1 MKQQFASFSV
11 IQQVISNSFR
21 TSGARFVSHAAIAL
35 PSLLAAAVVMQAPP
49 AIAAQPVSV
58 AAEQY
63 ARGRI
68 LVMPRAGLSDS
79 EFAKVLAPHGGKG
92 RKIGQSALQLVELPA
107 GASEKAVVER
117 LSKHPHVKFA
127 ELDRLV
133 KPDFVSNDP
142 YFGSEW
148 HLSKVGAPTAWDV
161 SQGGGITIAILDSGV
176 DGSHPD
182 LAAQMVPGYNFYDN
196 NTNTSDVNGH
206 GTAVAG
212 VAAATTN
219 NAMGVAGIAGQAKIM
234 PVRIAD
240 ANAYAY
246 YSTIAQGL
254 TWAADNGA
262 RVANCSYGGVAGSS
276 AIQSAAQYMK
286 SKGGLVFVSA
296 GNNGINEY
304 LTPTTTMIPVSATD
318 SNDVLTGWSSYGS
331 FVAMSAPGITYTTS
345 RGGYYDQWMGTSF
358 SSPLTAGVAA
368 LMMAARPS
376 LDGAQIEQLMYST
389 ATDLGAAGRDIY
401 YGYGRVNAAAAVQ
414 AVVASAPA
422 VDTQAPV
429 VGISAPLGSS
439 TVSGVVAVDVS
450 ATDNVGVARVE
461 LRVNGTTVAV
471 DNAAPFAFSWDSAS
485 VPNGM
490 TNLVAYAVD
499 AAGNAASSATV
510 SVNVANA
517 TVVVA
522 KDTTPPAVSISN
534 PTAGR
539 VSGNVAVSTSASDDS
554 GAAGITQSLYID
566 GALVAKGSG
575 SSLAYNWNTR
585 KAAKGTHVIEVLA
598 KDAAGNSSSSSVS
611 VSN

>member
-1 MKQQFASFSV
+1 
-11 IQQVISNSFR
+11 
-21 TSGARFVSHAAIAL
+21 
-35 PSLLAAAVVMQAPP
+35 
-49 AIAAQPVSV
+49 
-58 AAEQY
+58 
-63 ARGRI
+63 
-68 LVMPRAGLSDS
+68 
-79 EFAKVLAPHGGKG
+79 
-92 RKIGQSALQLVELPA
+92 
-107 GASEKAVVER
+107 
-117 LSKHPHVKFA
+117 
-127 ELDRLV
+127 
-133 KPDFVSNDP
+133 
-142 YFGSEW
+142 
-148 HLSKVGAPTAWDV
+148 
-161 SQGGGITIAILDSGV
+161 
-176 DGSHPD
+176 
-182 LAAQMVPGYNFYDN
+182 
-196 NTNTSDVNGH
+196 
-206 GTAVAG
+206 
-212 VAAATTN
+212 
-219 NAMGVAGIAGQAKIM
+219 
-234 PVRIAD
+234 
-240 ANAYAY
+240 
-246 YSTIAQGL
+246 
-254 TWAADNGA
+254 
-262 RVANCSYGGVAGSS
+262 
-276 AIQSAAQYMK
+276 
-286 SKGGLVFVSA
+286 
-296 GNNGINEY
+296 
-304 LTPTTTMIPVSATD
+304 VSATD
-318 SNDVLTGWSSYGS
+318 SDDALTSWSSYGS